1 MAVSGINDNNP
12 YAFLNSTSSTE
23 EKNKDAGTLGMEDF
37 MSLMTTQLKYQD
49 PMNPMENGDFLGQ
62 IASFAQVTGL
72 SDLQDS
78 FSTFANSMQSN
89 QALQGSSL
97 VGRTVLI
104 PSSIGNLTATD
115 GLSGRINVADPVTD
129 LKVKIYDEAG
139 VVVRTIDMGAASGY
153 TDFTWDGFDD
163 NGEALPEGVYQFKA
177 SGTVDGS
184 NTAFAT
190 GVLAQVSS
198 VSISSTDGLIVNLAG
213 IGSTSFSEVVEIL

>member
-1 MAVSGINDNNP
+1 
-12 YAFLNSTSSTE
+12 
-23 EKNKDAGTLGMEDF
+23 
-37 MSLMTTQLKYQD
+37 
-49 PMNPMENGDFLGQ
+49 MENGDFLGQ

-139 VVVRTIDMGAASGY
+139 VVVRTIDMGSASGY

-163 NGEALPEGVYQFKA
+163 NGEAMPEGVYQFKA

-213 IGSTSFSEVVEIL
+213 IGSASFSEVVEIL